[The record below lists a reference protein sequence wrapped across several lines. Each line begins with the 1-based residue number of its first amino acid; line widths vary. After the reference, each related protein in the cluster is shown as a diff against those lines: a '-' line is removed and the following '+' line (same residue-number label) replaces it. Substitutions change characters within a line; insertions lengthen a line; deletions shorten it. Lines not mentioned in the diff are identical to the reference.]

1 MIQLTWYN
9 IRVGNLVN
17 EITQSTIMVD
27 ISIGKDETKII
38 ICICHYCQLRK
49 KTKELIHNY

>member
-49 KTKELIHNY
+49 KLKN